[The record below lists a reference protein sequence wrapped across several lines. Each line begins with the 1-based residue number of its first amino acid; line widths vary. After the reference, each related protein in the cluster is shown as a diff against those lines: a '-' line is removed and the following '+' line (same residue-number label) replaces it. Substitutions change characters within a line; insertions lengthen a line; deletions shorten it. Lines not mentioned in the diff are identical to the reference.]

1 MAEDLD
7 AKQEKP
13 KKKKGLLK
21 WILLVIL
28 LLGLGGGGFFAYKKF
43 FAKPPA
49 DAAQTEQS
57 AGEEHGEKDGKGKEG
72 KAGETQLV
80 TLPPFLVNLA
90 DPLGRRYLKLT
101 MDVEVKDEAAK
112 AEVAKN
118 EAKIKDAL
126 LLLLSSKTFQDL
138 STLDAKIQL
147 KQDIAQRLNLILG
160 NGKVIQIY
168 FTEMVIQ

>member
-7 AKQEKP
+7 SKQEQQP

-21 WILLVIL
+21 WIILAVL
-28 LLGLGGGGFFAYKKF
+28 LLALGGGGFFAYKKF
-43 FAKPPA
+43 FAKAPD
-49 DAAQTEQS
+49 DAAKTEE
-57 AGEEHGEKDGKGKEG
+57 AAPAEHGKEAKPG
-72 KAGETQLV
+72 AGSQTV
-80 TLPPFLVNLA
+80 SLPVFLVNLA
-90 DPLGRRYLKLT
+90 DPLGRRYLKLS

-126 LLLLSSKTFQDL
+126 LLLLSSKTYQDL

-147 KQDIAQRLNLILG
+147 KQDIVQRLNLILG
-160 NGKVIQIY
+160 NGKVIQVY